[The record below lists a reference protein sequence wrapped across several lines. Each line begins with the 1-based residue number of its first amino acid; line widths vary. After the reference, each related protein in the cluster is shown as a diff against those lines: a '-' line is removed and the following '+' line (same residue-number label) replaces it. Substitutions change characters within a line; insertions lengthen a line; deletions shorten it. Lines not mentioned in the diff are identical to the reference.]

1 MGLSAIR
8 TASVSRRTRRLPI
21 RGAHRIVAMACPK
34 ERACHQRGKHPPAK
48 IGRTNKRRQDLS
60 QMHKKPVKNDT
71 FASHPGSHLH
81 YFAEAV
87 SSNAQTLRFRNIA
100 QSTQTSG
107 PLSLVF
113 SGQRSWS
120 RPSGVVGLAL
130 VREGPS
136 CGTVASTVGSGYFVG
151 LTTGLIFSPHFA
163 AKTRRGCLR
172 TRLLSSHHEN
182 RTLQSRFVA

>member
-34 ERACHQRGKHPPAK
+34 KRACHPRGKHPPAK

-120 RPSGVVGLAL
+120 RPFGVVGLAL
-130 VREGPS
+130 VRERTELWHRRFHRWKWLLCWP
-136 CGTVASTVGSGYFVG
+136 YYW
-151 LTTGLIFSPHFA
+151 PHFLP
-163 AKTRRGCLR
+163 TLCR
-172 TRLLSSHHEN
+172 EN
-182 RTLQSRFVA
+182 STWIFADPPPEFPP